1 MKTFIKKQKGF
12 SLLEVILSISI
23 FTIGVV
29 GIGLFVIDI
38 QTTAERS
45 QNLSQGI
52 LLAEE
57 GLEAVKSIRDNNFDD
72 IIDGTYGLYFVG
84 GIWEFGSGPDMTIL
98 GREDD
103 VGRTFTRTITIST
116 SAYNEEA
123 AGDPSSEEIVVK
135 LIKSNVSWPIRDR
148 ISDVTLST
156 LITNWNR

>member
-1 MKTFIKKQKGF
+1 MKGFNQKQNGF

-57 GLEAVKSIRDNNFDD
+57 GLEAVKSIRDNNFED
-72 IIDGTYGLYFVG
+72 ITNGTHGLDSVDGVWQFYGDSDV
-84 GIWEFGSGPDMTIL
+84 TIL
-98 GREDD
+98 GRESG

-116 SAYNEEA
+116 SAYNEE
-123 AGDPSSEEIVVK
+123 EIVVK
-135 LIKSNVSWPIRDR
+135 LIESNVSWPIRDGT
-148 ISDVTLST
+148 SDVTLST
-156 LITNWNR
+156 LLTNWNR

>member
-1 MKTFIKKQKGF
+1 MKGFNQKQNGF

-57 GLEAVKSIRDNNFDD
+57 GLEAVKSIRDNNFEDIDD
-72 IIDGTYGLYFVG
+72 GEYGLDSVDG
-84 GIWEFGSGPDMTIL
+84 VWEFNGDSDVTIL
-98 GREDD
+98 GRESG

-116 SAYNEEA
+116 SAYNEE
-123 AGDPSSEEIVVK
+123 EIVVK
-135 LIKSNVSWPIRDR
+135 LIESNVSWPIRDGT
-148 ISDVTLST
+148 SDVTLST
-156 LITNWNR
+156 LLTNWNR

>member
-1 MKTFIKKQKGF
+1 MKGFNQKQNGF
-12 SLLEVILSISI
+12 SLLEVILSIAI

-38 QTTAERS
+38 QITAERS

-57 GLEAVKSIRDNNFDD
+57 GLEAVKSIRDNNFED
-72 IIDGTYGLYFVG
+72 ITDGTHGLDSVEG
-84 GIWEFGSGPDMTIL
+84 VWEFNGSYDETIL
-98 GREDD
+98 GRESG

-123 AGDPSSEEIVVK
+123 AEDPPSEEIVVK
-135 LIKSNVSWPIRDR
+135 LIKSNVSWPIRDGT
-148 ISDVTLST
+148 SDVTLST
-156 LITNWNR
+156 LLTNWNR